1 MLINP
6 LVPNR
11 RKHCPKTSI
20 LPTVTYFGKYNT
32 KLHMKFL
39 GSQRSRRYVCIIY
52 DTLGIKCSQ
61 ARVNNS
67 RMKNLSGCICA
78 FNICIY

>member
-1 MLINP
+1 M
-6 LVPNR
+6 R
-11 RKHCPKTSI
+11 RCAETDQD
-20 LPTVTYFGKYNT
+20 FGKYIT
-32 KLHMKFL
+32 KLHMNFL

-61 ARVNNS
+61 ARVNNP
-67 RMKNLSGCICA
+67 RMKNLLGFICA